1 MFYRTVI
8 LQAQKR
14 QDRYQKQLEDI
25 ESKLSD
31 GVDFYQEVQ
40 EEEEYGM
47 AISRELSVAL
57 EWYVLNILV

>member
-40 EEEEYGM
+40 EEEYGM